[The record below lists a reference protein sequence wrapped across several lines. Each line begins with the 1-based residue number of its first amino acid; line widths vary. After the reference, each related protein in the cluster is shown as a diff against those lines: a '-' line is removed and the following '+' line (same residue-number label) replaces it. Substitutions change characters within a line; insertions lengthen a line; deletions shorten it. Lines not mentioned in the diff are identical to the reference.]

1 MDDDDGMFSIR
12 RTILKWKIGR
22 HARAYAR
29 AFPPIAEDSAMA
41 SVRALPLPP
50 LLVTLM
56 ETGRWGHPGEDLM
69 RERIPFIQDP
79 MQFMTT
85 HADMLFSSSP
95 FTGLDRNEFDT
106 FSEYRGSKIAERAL
120 PWLDV
125 EKRLNI
131 IVNREIGDDT
141 CIALDYRTGLH
152 APRVV
157 GCEHVAGKIL
167 YREIS
172 PSFESFVK
180 LLEL

>member
-1 MDDDDGMFSIR
+1 MLRIRDWFSTERRKQVSGRFPPPIR
-12 RTILKWKIGR
+12 RDPAKGYLR
-22 HARAYAR
+22 
-29 AFPPIAEDSAMA
+29 
-41 SVRALPLPP
+41 VLPLPP
-50 LLVTLM
+50 LLVELIK
-56 ETGRWGHPGEDLM
+56 TGRWVHPGHDAM

-85 HADMLFSSSP
+85 HEDMLFNSSP
-95 FTGLDRNEFDT
+95 FMAQDLNEFET
-106 FSEYRGSKIAERAL
+106 FSEYRGSKVTERAL

-131 IVNREIGDDT
+131 IINREIGDDT

-157 GCEHVAGKIL
+157 GCEHVSGKIL
-167 YREIS
+167 HREIS
-172 PSFESFVK
+172 PSFEAFVK